1 MGKRSDYE
9 RVDRDF
15 YPTPWQAVEPL
26 VPHLPSEFAF
36 AEPCAGDG
44 ALVNHIETLVEGSW
58 CSWASDIEPQSDSIH
73 KNHFR
78 DLGSSEFLEADY
90 IITNPPWDR
99 KLLHPIIEYFTAF
112 KPTWLLFDADWMHT
126 KQSIEYLPL
135 LKKVVSICRVQ
146 WIEGSKSSGKYNS
159 CWYFFSRSDSPDSQ
173 TIHFFGRKP

>member
-99 KLLHPIIEYFTAF
+99 KLLHPIIEHLSDLS
-112 KPTWLLFDADWMHT
+112 PTWLLFDADWIHT
-126 KQSIEYLPL
+126 KQSKPYQQR
-135 LKKVVSICRVQ
+135 LKQIVSVGRVK
-146 WIEGSKSSGKYNS
+146 WIPDSKMTGKDNC
-159 CWYFFSRSDSPDSQ
+159 CWYLFDKNNEDR
-173 TIHFFGRKP
+173 TVIYGKE